1 MPLERI
7 SADLP
12 VLDRQV
18 VHVPVRLEDV
28 PVGDE
33 LRFGLDRVRDFLLP
47 RGGRF
52 GHDLAGEFAQRVAF
66 DRDLEGLV
74 VSEGGPMD
82 LESAGD
88 EFLFQEPED
97 FLGGAWGRERGAQ
110 VGIRI
115 QDDPFRV
122 DLASHV
128 LDAFRGSL
136 RGPAGIRLV
145 PFLRADE
152 GGKRFVHT
160 RPPLRRGEV
169 GRGFERLLLHLVLE
183 GIDME
188 EEDPHGRP
196 AYRPE
201 V

>member
-1 MPLERI
+1 
-7 SADLP
+7 
-12 VLDRQV
+12 
-18 VHVPVRLEDV
+18 
-28 PVGDE
+28 
-33 LRFGLDRVRDFLLP
+33 
-47 RGGRF
+47 
-52 GHDLAGEFAQRVAF
+52 
-66 DRDLEGLV
+66 
-74 VSEGGPMD
+74 MD

-152 GGKRFVHT
+152 GGKRFVHS
-160 RPPLRRGEV
+160 RPPLRRGEIR
-169 GRGFERLLLHLVLE
+169 RGFERLLLHLVLE

-188 EEDPHGRP
+188 EEDPHGP
-196 AYRPE
+196 ARLSSRSIKFLSDAAYGEIGIRRSRSRWPKPHAFGAIGPE
-201 V
+201 KSSSTGPA